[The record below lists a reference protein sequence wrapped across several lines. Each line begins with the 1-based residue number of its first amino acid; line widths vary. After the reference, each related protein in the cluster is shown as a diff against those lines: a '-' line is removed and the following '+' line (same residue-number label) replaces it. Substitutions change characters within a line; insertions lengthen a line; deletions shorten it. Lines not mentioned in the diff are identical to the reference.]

1 MTDTVLCPACRTE
14 NEMNRKFCG
23 ECGAALAPTCAS
35 CGSPNPPGVK
45 FCGECGAALVAATF
59 APTGAADAQPAA
71 ERRLVSVLF
80 ADLVGFTALSET
92 RDAEDVRELLTSY
105 FDTARTVIE
114 RYGGTV
120 EKFIGDAVMAVWGAP
135 IAQEDDAERAVRA
148 ALELI
153 GAISALGEEV
163 GAAELRLRAGIQ
175 TGEAA
180 VNVGA
185 EGQGMVA
192 GDLVNTASRVQSA
205 AEPGTVL
212 VGEATRRASEAAIAY
227 EDAGEHELRGK
238 ADRVPLWRALRV
250 VASRGG
256 EGRSAGL
263 EAPFVGR
270 DPEFRLIKNLFHATD
285 EERKARLV
293 AVVGVAGI
301 GKSRLSWEFEKYMD
315 GLAQTIWWHRGR
327 CLAYGDGVA
336 YWALA
341 EMVRGRIGALEDDD
355 PSTTTA
361 RLSETVA
368 KHFDDPEERDWIE
381 ERLRHLV
388 GLSDRAAA
396 DREDLFP
403 AWRRFFERL
412 AEQGPLVLVFED
424 LHWADGGLVSFIEH
438 ILDWS
443 RNHSIF
449 VLTLA
454 RAEIAERHPG
464 FPGATRNATTLP
476 LDPLTDASMD
486 ELLRGLVPGLPD
498 ETRARIR
505 EQAGGIPLYA
515 VETVRML
522 LDRGLLE
529 PAGSEYR
536 LTGPVE
542 TLAVPE
548 TLHALIA
555 ARLDGLPESERRLL
569 QDASV
574 LGKTFTRRGLAA
586 LSGLNE
592 SEIEPS
598 VASLVGK
605 EVFYLETDRRSPE
618 RGQYGFLQAL
628 VQHVAYETLSRRER
642 RSRHLAAADFLS
654 RDSGMDASEIAEVI
668 AAHYLDAYEA
678 DRNASDA
685 DEVRALAR
693 GWFVRAAERSF
704 SLAAAAEAQRGFE
717 RAASL
722 AGGEVEGANLL
733 CRAGDA
739 AVMAGDL
746 DAAERLFADAIAAFG
761 RTGLAYEEAQT
772 SSKLAEALYL
782 RGKTEEA
789 VEHLQHSLGVLEAGE
804 DEGAVATV
812 SVQLGR
818 FLFFEGQ
825 RDNALRYTER
835 ALELGERLRLPEV
848 VSQALNTKALVL
860 ENRPYESLALMRG
873 ALDLA
878 LEHDL
883 GRAAIRGF
891 INLGYLL
898 WITGASFQEIER
910 VSLDGLA
917 YARRRGD
924 RASELNFVG
933 QAAGSL
939 FLEGRWDELHE
950 LVGGLPEEATSRLG
964 DAVAFSV
971 PVFLA
976 DVARHRGDD
985 EAARALMVD
994 WAALKPSADV
1004 QVESCRIYANAVIA
1018 LTERRC
1024 DEVLRIA
1031 REELASAQNPAAVEG
1046 NLQLGSEAAE
1056 LLGAVDEL
1064 AELLRLAEDA
1074 QAPVPPSSVAQR
1086 ARLGAK
1092 LSALRGD
1099 DEPAFARA
1107 VAVHRESGERFWLAA
1122 TLLEQAE
1129 WLMARGR
1136 GDEAAALLAEAR
1148 ETFERLRAEPWLE
1161 RLERAEQALDAARV
1175 SA

>member
-1 MTDTVLCPACRTE
+1 VTCQNCGAENRAGRKFCSECGTSLAVACSSCGAA
-14 NEMNRKFCG
+14 NEPGEKFCG
-23 ECGAALAPTCAS
+23 ECGTPLGATVAPA
-35 CGSPNPPGVK
+35 
-45 FCGECGAALVAATF
+45 VAP
-59 APTGAADAQPAA
+59 APSTPAA

-80 ADLVGFTALSET
+80 ADLVGHTSFSEG
-92 RDAEDVRELLTSY
+92 RDAEDVRELLTRY

-135 IAQEDDAERAVRA
+135 VAQEDDAERAVRA
-148 ALELI
+148 ALDLVAAVPELDP
-153 GAISALGEEV
+153 ALQ
-163 GAAELRLRAGIQ
+163 ARAGVL

-180 VNVGA
+180 VTLGA

-192 GDLVNTASRVQSA
+192 GDLVNTASRIQSA

-212 VGEATRRASEAAIAY
+212 AGEITKRASEAAIAY
-227 EDAGEHELRGK
+227 ESAGEHVLKGK
-238 ADRVPLWRALRV
+238 AEQVPLWRALRV

-256 EGRSAGL
+256 EGRSVGL

-270 DPEFRLIKNLFHATD
+270 DPEFRLVKDLFHATD
-285 EERKARLV
+285 NDRRARLV
-293 AVVGVAGI
+293 SVLGVAGI

-315 GLAQTIWWHRGR
+315 GLAQTVWWHRGR
-327 CLAYGDGVA
+327 CLSYGDGVA

-355 PSTTTA
+355 PATA
-361 RLSETVA
+361 ATKLRETVA
-368 KHFDDPEERDWIE
+368 GHFEDPEEREWVE

-388 GLSDRAAA
+388 GLSDRTATE
-396 DREDLFP
+396 REDLFP

-412 AEQGPLVLVFED
+412 AEQRPLVLVFED

-438 ILDWS
+438 VLDWS
-443 RNHSIF
+443 RNHAIF

-454 RAEIAERHPG
+454 RPEVAERHPA

-476 LDPLTDASMD
+476 LEPLTDESMD
-486 ELLRGLVPGLPD
+486 ELLGGLVPGLPED
-498 ETRARIR
+498 TRARIR
-505 EQAGGIPLYA
+505 KHADGIPLYA

-529 PAGSEYR
+529 RAGSEYR

-555 ARLDGLPESERRLL
+555 SRLDGLPEAERRIL
-569 QDASV
+569 QDAAV
-574 LGKTFTRRGLAA
+574 LGKTFTPRGLAA
-586 LSGLNE
+586 LSGTSE
-592 SEIEPS
+592 EEIEPL
-598 VASLVGK
+598 VTSLRRK
-605 EVFYLETDRRSPE
+605 EILYLETDPRSPE

-642 RSRHLAAADFLS
+642 RARHLAAADFLH
-654 RDSGMDASEIAEVI
+654 RDSGMDPSEIAEVI

-678 DRNASDA
+678 DQKASDA
-685 DEVRALAR
+685 DEVKTLAR
-693 GWFVRAAERSF
+693 GWFVRAAERSS
-704 SLAAAAEAQRGFE
+704 SLAAAAEAQRGFQ

-739 AVMAGDL
+739 ALMAGDL
-746 DAAERLFADAIAAFG
+746 DAAESLFTDAIAVFG
-761 RTGLAYEEAQT
+761 RARLSYEEAQA
-772 SSKLAEALYL
+772 SSKLADALYF
-782 RGKTEEA
+782 RGRTEEG
-789 VEHLQHSLGVLEAGE
+789 VEHLERSLAVLEAGE
-804 DEGAVATV
+804 DEAAVATV

-818 FLFFEGQ
+818 LLFFEGD
-825 RDNALRYTER
+825 RKRAFELGER

-848 VSQALNTKALVL
+848 VSQALNTKALLL

-878 LEHDL
+878 VENDL
-883 GRAAIRGF
+883 GRAATRGF
-891 INLGYLL
+891 INLSYLL
-898 WITGASFQEIER
+898 WATGASYPEIEQ

-924 RASELNFVG
+924 RAGELNFVG

-939 FLEGRWDELHE
+939 FLEGRWDELE
-950 LVGGLPEEATSRLG
+950 QLVAGLPEEATSRLG

-976 DVARHRGDD
+976 EVARHRGDD

-994 WAALKPSADV
+994 WAALKPSADI
-1004 QVESCRIYANAVIA
+1004 QVESCRLYAKAVVA
-1018 LTERRC
+1018 RAERRY

-1031 REELASAQNPAAVEG
+1031 REQLVSAQYPSVVEG

-1056 LLGAVDEL
+1056 QLGTVDEL

-1074 QAPVPPSSVAQR
+1074 QVPVPTSSVAQR
-1086 ARLGAK
+1086 ARLHAK
-1092 LSALRGD
+1092 LAAMRGD
-1099 DEPAFARA
+1099 DEPPFARA
-1107 VAVHRESGERFWLAA
+1107 VAVLRETGERFWLAA

-1129 WLMARGR
+1129 WLVGRGR
-1136 GDEAAALLAEAR
+1136 ADEATPLLAEAR
-1148 ETFERLRAEPWLE
+1148 EIFEPLRAKPWLE
-1161 RLERAEQALDAARV
+1161 RIERAEPALDAARV
-1175 SA
+1175 PA